1 MFAAPLFLWG
11 LAAVSVPVIIHLMQS
26 PRARVIDFPTIRFLK
41 ACQRRATR
49 RTRLKNI
56 ILMLMRMALIAL
68 VALGMAKPQRQRE
81 QTQALPDA
89 PLSMVIVL
97 DNSYSMGYLDRGK
110 SRFERAKEAAIA
122 LVETMKEGDEAA
134 VVLANEGVEPLVRE
148 FTNDREKIKKAIRSA
163 KLSFLGTN
171 LDPAVREAVRLAGRA
186 GAAAAKA
193 KTEGP
198 LSPELLRREAERQKR
213 RRREIHILTD
223 LQASGWTSLLKSN
236 FLKTAE
242 TDATFFITNLGRKG
256 SPNAFIESVSASGG
270 GPERCAVA
278 AKVRAVGA
286 GEPGNFITLSVNG
299 HTVAQETFSV
309 RPGAPALVELSARLP
324 GAGTYRCELTLQED
338 DLTADDHYYFTIKVG
353 ERSAVLVVDGDPSAI
368 PTLSE
373 TFFLANALNPGGVV
387 TTEGAAGYET
397 QVITPAEL
405 ASQKLDD
412 YRTVVLCNV
421 PHLDGSDLVRLENY
435 LLEGGTVLIFLGD
448 KVDATHYNSWRF
460 LPLALTRIEGDPSK
474 KRSFGF
480 AELRGDHPLF
490 KKRKLDVRSA
500 RFFLCYGSDRG
511 TLKEKSR
518 VVASFAN
525 GQPALVE
532 GEYGKGKVL
541 LFTSTC
547 DLDWGNFP
555 LRRVFLPFVHQLV
568 GYLSSQ
574 DVQVASFRLGDE
586 VKFQATASHYTSRIV
601 VTDPSGRRIVLP
613 QPRRVGGYAEA
624 VFTDTKLPG
633 MYLVDA
639 DSAFTNSGGFGV
651 NLRVEE
657 SVLTMAD
664 PEKIKAAGPPG
675 RIRFIEGP
683 ARRVVE
689 EVKKTRE
696 PEKIWPLL
704 FQLALLVFIIES
716 LFGNY
721 VSRAKRAEG
730 ARFPLFEVL
739 KQRSPGVA

>member
-1 MFAAPLFLWG
+1 MFGAPVFLWG
-11 LAAVSVPVIIHLMQS
+11 IAAVSVPVIIHLMQS
-26 PRARVIDFPTIRFLK
+26 PRARVIDFPTVRFLK

-89 PLSMVIVL
+89 PLSMVVVI
-97 DNSYSMGYLDRGK
+97 DNSYSMGYRDRGK
-110 SRFERAKEAAIA
+110 SRLERAKEAAIA
-122 LVETMKEGDEAA
+122 LVETLKESDEAA
-134 VVLANEGVEPLVRE
+134 VLLANEGVEPLVRE
-148 FTNDREKIKKAIRSA
+148 FTNDREKLKKAIRSA
-163 KLSFLGTN
+163 ELSFLGTN
-171 LDPAVREAVRLAGRA
+171 LDPAVREAVRLANRG

-193 KTEGP
+193 KTEGTVD
-198 LSPELLRREAERQKR
+198 PEVLRREAERQKR

-223 LQASGWTSLLKSN
+223 LQASAWTSVLKSN
-236 FLKTAE
+236 FLKTVE
-242 TDATFFITNLGRKG
+242 TNATFFITNLGRKG

-270 GPERCAVA
+270 GPDRCALT

-286 GEPGNFITLSVNG
+286 GEPGNYLTLNVNG
-299 HTVAQETFSV
+299 RTVAQETFSV
-309 RPGAPALVELSARLP
+309 RPGAPAQVELAARL
-324 GAGTYRCELTLQED
+324 GGSGTYRCELLLQED
-338 DLTADDHYYFTIKVG
+338 DLPADDHHYFTIEVG
-353 ERSAVLVVDGDPSAI
+353 ERAAVLVVDGDPSAI

-373 TFFLANALNPGGVV
+373 TFFLANALNPGGIV
-387 TTEGAAGYET
+387 TSEGAAGFKTE
-397 QVITPAEL
+397 VISPAEL
-405 ASQKLDD
+405 RSANLDD
-412 YRTVVLCNV
+412 YRTVILCNV

-435 LLEGGTVLIFLGD
+435 LLEGGTALIFLGD
-448 KVDATHYNSWRF
+448 KTDAAHYNSWRF
-460 LPLALTRIEGDPSK
+460 MPLSLTRVEGDPGR

-490 KKRKLDVRSA
+490 KRRLDVRSA

-511 TLKEKSR
+511 TLKDKSR
-518 VVASFAN
+518 VLASFAN

-547 DLDWGNFP
+547 DLDWNNFP

-568 GYLSSQ
+568 GYLSAQ
-574 DVQVASFRLGDE
+574 DVRVNAYRLGEE
-586 VKFQATASHYTSRIV
+586 VKFQATASHYTARIV
-601 VTDPSGRRIVLP
+601 VTDPDGRRTLLP

-624 VFTDTKLPG
+624 VFADTSVPG
-633 MYLVDA
+633 LYQVDA
-639 DSAFTNSGGFGV
+639 PPAFTNSGGFGV

-664 PEKIKAAGPPG
+664 PEKLKAAAPPG
-675 RIRFIEGP
+675 RIRFLEGA
-683 ARRVVE
+683 ARKVVE

-716 LFGNY
+716 LFGNL

-739 KQRSPGVA
+739 KQRTAGVAQ